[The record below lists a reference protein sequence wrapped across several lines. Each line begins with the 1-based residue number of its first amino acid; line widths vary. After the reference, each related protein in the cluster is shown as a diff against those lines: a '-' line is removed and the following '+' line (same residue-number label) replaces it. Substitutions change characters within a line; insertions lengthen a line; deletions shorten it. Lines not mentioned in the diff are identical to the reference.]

1 MEEVLLPNRS
11 RIIEQ
16 DKFTYSPLGKSLK
29 KQTEMQVD
37 ALKSLNLSNMIDG
50 LKTKT
55 YWMIQLFIKH
65 KVLLNYKMFLNQII
79 WIMIKNVE
87 NLWFKYYFNWF
98 FKRKNTEIRKYG
110 RKLTL
115 EVADNEQDQL
125 VNELNGV
132 DNGVKPI
139 KKNYFLN
146 IIGLFL
152 AARIFINLI
161 KGISR
166 LISNEMSNIYLK
178 VNIEKNWH
186 SQNSII

>member
-139 KKNYFLN
+139 KKK
-146 IIGLFL
+146 LFS
-152 AARIFINLI
+152 
-161 KGISR
+161 K
-166 LISNEMSNIYLK
+166 
-178 VNIEKNWH
+178 H
-186 SQNSII
+186 HSIISCC